1 VVGSPAW
8 ETLTAASRDL
18 VADDSSD
25 VVNAEEFEDRWAI
38 RMTQQ
43 VRDFTTVWFEVGE
56 RTVGF
61 EAYVLPNP
69 PGGHQEVFRQLL
81 TRNHRMW
88 RAHFSVDKDGDLFL
102 VGRVSVEEWDAH
114 ALDAVLGAVYEAVEL
129 SFRGLLR
136 AGFGSA

>member
-1 VVGSPAW
+1 MVGSPAW
-8 ETLTAASRDL
+8 ETLTAASLDL

-25 VVNAEEFEDRWAI
+25 VVNAEEFEGRWAI

-43 VRDFTTVWFEVGE
+43 VRDFTTVWFDVGE

-69 PGGHQEVFRQLL
+69 PVGHEEVYRQLL

-88 RAHFSVDKDGDLFL
+88 RPHFSIDKDGDLFL
-102 VGRVSVEEWDAH
+102 IGRVSVEEWSDQT
-114 ALDAVLGAVYEAVEL
+114 LDEVLGAVYEAVEL
-129 SFRGLLR
+129 SFRALVR
-136 AGFGSA
+136 AGFASD